1 MPHRIIRSWYTGRGW
16 VNCYIRYGEEGPER
30 AAAPPSPL
38 LVVPNVT
45 AHPSTAS
52 VTTSYCIVTDDL
64 CPLKG
69 STNTDEAQTKEILG
83 LYTQVAGA
91 AG

>member
-52 VTTSYCIVTDDL
+52 VPITTAVWWS
-64 CPLKG
+64 
-69 STNTDEAQTKEILG
+69 
-83 LYTQVAGA
+83 VALRFRCSD
-91 AG
+91 